1 MKKNEKLIFSTG
13 TLNIEDKSVT
23 FHHNKVIL
31 DKANSIN
38 RENIG
43 HTDIQLLRILPFV
56 EFVYF
61 FRLAIIGV
69 ALAIIGVI
77 LGVKIDSLFLFYIG
91 IGFIFFAAA
100 LLFTWL
106 WIDNLLGLKIASPIL
121 LGLFGVDA
129 CRVIV
134 QNIYGENNLD
144 FFVRADEKDKL
155 PKFEIYK
162 IEKIKQVE
170 NIPFNSNPLD
180 DIQKLSDLR
189 DKNIITNEEFELKKK
204 QILGL

>member
-31 DKANSIN
+31 DKANSIS

-43 HTDIQLLRILPFV
+43 HTDIQLLSILPFV

-69 ALAIIGVI
+69 APAIIGVI
-77 LGVKIDSLFLFYIG
+77 LGAKIDSLFLFYIG

-162 IEKIKQVE
+162 IQKIKQEE
-170 NIPFNSNPLD
+170 NIQFNSNPLD

-189 DKNIITNEEFELKKK
+189 DRNIITNEEFEIKKK

>member
-31 DKANSIN
+31 DKANSIS

-77 LGVKIDSLFLFYIG
+77 LGAKIDSLFLFYIG

-162 IEKIKQVE
+162 IEKIKQIE
-170 NIPFNSNPLD
+170 NIQFNSNPLD

>member
-1 MKKNEKLIFSTG
+1 MENKKIIFSTG
-13 TLNIEDKSVT
+13 TLNIENKSVT

-31 DKANSIN
+31 NKANTIS

-69 ALAIIGVI
+69 LFAIIGVI
-77 LGVKIDSLFLFYIG
+77 LGVKTDSYFLFYIG

-162 IEKIKQVE
+162 IQKIKQEE
-170 NIPFNSNPLD
+170 NIQFNSNPLD

-189 DKNIITNEEFELKKK
+189 DRNIITNEEFEIKKK

>member
-31 DKANSIN
+31 DKANSIS

-77 LGVKIDSLFLFYIG
+77 IGFKIDSLFLFYLG

-144 FFVRADEKDKL
+144 FFIRADEKDKL

-170 NIPFNSNPLD
+170 NIQFNSNPLD

>member
-1 MKKNEKLIFSTG
+1 MENKKIIFSTG
-13 TLNIEDKSVT
+13 TLNIENKSVT

-31 DKANSIN
+31 NKANTIS

-69 ALAIIGVI
+69 LFAIIGVI
-77 LGVKIDSLFLFYIG
+77 LGVKTDSYFLFYIG

-162 IEKIKQVE
+162 IQKIKQEE
-170 NIPFNSNPLD
+170 NIQFNSNPLD

-189 DKNIITNEEFELKKK
+189 DRNIISNEEFEIKKK